1 MASQINPKRAV
12 AIVIALAALIGIR
25 LLSRDLF
32 QTIVVVV
39 LGLGGLLAIL
49 LALYGLT
56 NLLPRKV
63 REGARVSLFLFP
75 ALFALLIGLFVPAL
89 RTIYLSFFNDAPKA
103 KFIGLKNYQQI
114 FSQEGT
120 RLTVFNTLTWVVI
133 GTVATTIVAL
143 AIARFADGMKG
154 ERVAKSLIFVPA
166 AISLAGAGII
176 WKFVYA
182 SPPFRVG
189 FLNQVTKYLPGL
201 PDSMGGDGARNWV
214 LERGFGGLTPPK
226 TAPGFNSFLLIIIFI
241 WAQAGIATVIFSAA
255 IKGVP
260 DSLIEAAKV
269 DGATNKQAF
278 YRVTLP
284 YIRSTIVTVATLTT
298 IAGLKAFDIVASA
311 TGGNFGTSTIAND
324 FYTISFL
331 QARFNFA
338 SALAV
343 LVFVLVIPVVVINRR
358 AQRRAEEMMAA

>member
-1 MASQINPKRAV
+1 MAE
-12 AIVIALAALIGIR
+12 
-25 LLSRDLF
+25 LLSTVF
-32 QTIVVVV
+32 TV
-39 LGLGGLLAIL
+39 LVGLGALLAVL
-49 LALYGLT
+49 LALYALT
-56 NLLPRKV
+56 NVLPRV
-63 REGARVSLFLFP
+63 WREGARVTLFLFP

-89 RTIYLSFFNDAPKA
+89 RTIYLSFFDDAAKP
-103 KFIGLKNYQQI
+103 KFIGFKNYQQI
-114 FSQEGT
+114 FADRGT
-120 RLTVFNTLTWVVI
+120 RLTVFNTLTWVIV
-133 GTVATTIVAL
+133 GTIATTIIAL
-143 AIARFADGMKG
+143 AIARFADGMRG
-154 ERVAKSLIFVPA
+154 EKVAKSLVFIPA

-176 WKFVYA
+176 WRFVYA
-182 SPPFRVG
+182 SPPFKVG
-189 FLNQVTKYLPGL
+189 LLNQVTKVIPGL
-201 PDSMGGDGARNWV
+201 PDSMGGDGARNWI
-214 LERGFGGLTPPK
+214 LERGFGGFAPPK
-226 TAPGFNSFLLIIIFI
+226 TAPGFNTFLLIIIFI

-260 DSLIEAAKV
+260 ESLIEAAKV
-269 DGATNKQAF
+269 DGATNKQVF

-343 LVFVLVIPVVVINRR
+343 LVFILVIPVVVINRK
-358 AQRRAEEMMAA
+358 AQRRAEEMMSG